1 MTPVAEIYLNNF
13 INNFNY
19 INSKANNSKVFAVV
33 KANAYGHGVQKISK
47 TLQDLEAPGL
57 CVATIEELI
66 EIRSASIDMPILH
79 LGILNKE
86 KIELYKSKNNICT
99 INSID
104 DINLINNFLRGSN
117 EKIYCHLKID
127 TGMNRLGIPLDY
139 VDEILKLIK
148 SNNNIRLLGMYSHF
162 SSSDED
168 DDSIMKIQL
177 EKFKKNIDIAE
188 TLIPEKRDYHI
199 SNSNGL
205 LKYDSNALNL
215 VRTGIGLYGI
225 NNTKVKHNLKP
236 VMKLKAPV
244 IFIKNIKKG
253 DAVGYNRKFTA
264 LKDSRIAY
272 LQIGY
277 ADGYPLEMIDT
288 KTVFY
293 KNKLLNVIGK
303 VSMDLTA
310 VDCSDANIRIG
321 EYVTLFGE
329 EENKLEVI
337 CSKMINTPYSMLTGL
352 GNRVL
357 REYRNFYKGTCN
369 V

>member
-1 MTPVAEIYLNNF
+1 MRPVAEIYLNNL

-19 INSKANNSKVFAVV
+19 INSKTNNSKVFAVV
-33 KANAYGHGVQKISK
+33 KANAYGHGVKKISK
-47 TLQDLEAPGL
+47 TLQELEAPGL

-66 EIRSASIDMPILH
+66 EIRNANIDIPILH

-86 KIELYKSKNNICT
+86 KIELYNSKNNICT

-104 DINLINNFLRGSN
+104 DINLINNFLKGSR

-127 TGMNRLGIPLDY
+127 TGMNRLGISLDH

-148 SNNNIRLLGMYSHF
+148 NNNNIKLLGMYSHF

-168 DDSIMKIQL
+168 DDSIMKLQL
-177 EKFKKNIDIAE
+177 EQFKKNIDIAE
-188 TLIPEKRDYHI
+188 SLIPEVRDYHI
-199 SNSNGL
+199 SNSTGL
-205 LKYDSNALNL
+205 LKCDSNALSL
-215 VRTGIGLYGI
+215 VRTGISLYGV
-225 NNTKVKHNLKP
+225 NNTKVKHNLNP

-244 IFIKNIKKG
+244 VFIKNIKNG
-253 DAVGYNRKFTA
+253 DAVGYNRKFIA
-264 LKDSRIAY
+264 SKDSRVAY

-277 ADGYPLEMIDT
+277 ADGYPLEMINA

-293 KNKLLNVIGK
+293 KGKLLNVLGK

-310 VDCSDANIRIG
+310 IDCSDTNIRIG

-329 EENKLEVI
+329 DENKLEII
-337 CSKMINTPYSMLTGL
+337 CSDMMNTPYSILTGL

-357 REYRNFYKGTCN
+357 REYVND
-369 V
+369 